1 MDPLDSYTIDKNS
14 DIPIWV
20 QLKQRLVYL
29 IMSGSYK
36 PGDQLPTVHEMAVNL
51 NINYNTVNKVYRSM
65 ETSGLIMSK
74 RGRGTFVAE
83 NPAFDDED
91 SLESTID
98 AMMGDFIRQCE
109 ELGMTREEI
118 AGRLQDKISRMG

>member
-1 MDPLDSYTIDKNS
+1 MENFSIDERS
-14 DIPIWV
+14 GVPIWV
-20 QLKQRLVYL
+20 QLRNRLVYL
-29 IMSGSYK
+29 IQTGRYQ

-83 NPAFDDED
+83 NPAFETRTPWSQPSMHDGRFHPPVRGAGHDARRD
-91 SLESTID
+91 SGS
-98 AMMGDFIRQCE
+98 
-109 ELGMTREEI
+109 
-118 AGRLQDKISRMG
+118 LQDKISRMG

>member
-1 MDPLDSYTIDKNS
+1 MENFSIDERS
-14 DIPIWV
+14 GVPIWV
-20 QLKQRLVYL
+20 QLRNRLVYL
-29 IMSGSYK
+29 IQTGRYQ

-65 ETSGLIMSK
+65 ETSGLIASK

-83 NPAFDDED
+83 NLAFDDED

-98 AMMGDFIRQCE
+98 AMIGDFIRQCE

-118 AGRLQDKISRMG
+118 TGRLQDKISRMG

>member
-1 MDPLDSYTIDKNS
+1 MENFSIDERS
-14 DIPIWV
+14 GVPIWV
-20 QLKQRLVYL
+20 QLRNRLVYL
-29 IMSGSYK
+29 IQTGRYQ

-118 AGRLQDKISRMG
+118 AGRLQDKISRTG

>member
-1 MDPLDSYTIDKNS
+1 MVEVFEIDERSNV
-14 DIPIWV
+14 PIWL
-20 QLKQRLVYL
+20 QLKNRIVYL
-29 IMSGSYK
+29 ISSGYYK
-36 PGDQLPTVHEMAVNL
+36 PGDKLPTVRDLAIKL
-51 NINYNTVNKVYRSM
+51 KINYNTVNKVYRSM

>member
-1 MDPLDSYTIDKNS
+1 MPSFEIDEQSDVPL
-14 DIPIWV
+14 WL
-20 QLKQRLVYL
+20 QLRNRLVYL
-29 IMSGSYK
+29 INSGHYR
-36 PGDQLPTVHEMAVNL
+36 PGDQLPTVRGLASEMS
-51 NINYNTVNKVYRSM
+51 INYNTVNKVYRSM

>member
-1 MDPLDSYTIDKNS
+1 MENFSIDERS
-14 DIPIWV
+14 GVPIWV
-20 QLKQRLVYL
+20 QLRNRLVYL
-29 IMSGSYK
+29 IQTGQYQ

-65 ETSGLIMSK
+65 ETAGLIMSK

-83 NPAFDDED
+83 NPASADED
-91 SLESTID
+91 SVESTID

-109 ELGMTREEI
+109 ELGMTRGEI
-118 AGRLQDKISRMG
+118 VVRLQDKISRLG

>member
-1 MDPLDSYTIDKNS
+1 MKDFSIDERS
-14 DIPIWV
+14 GVPIWV
-20 QLKQRLVYL
+20 QLRNRLVYL
-29 IMSGSYK
+29 IQTGAYQ
-36 PGDQLPTVHEMAVNL
+36 PGDQLPTVHETAVNL

-65 ETSGLIMSK
+65 ETSGLIVSK

-83 NPAFDDED
+83 NPASGDGG

-109 ELGMTREEI
+109 EFGMTRPEI
-118 AGRLQDKISRMG
+118 LARLEKKISQIGKK

>member
-1 MDPLDSYTIDKNS
+1 MENFSIDKKS

-83 NPAFDDED
+83 NPASADED
-91 SLESTID
+91 SVESTID

>member
-1 MDPLDSYTIDKNS
+1 MFPFEVDSTTDVPL
-14 DIPIWV
+14 WV
-20 QLKQRLVYL
+20 QLRQRLIYL
-29 IMSGSYK
+29 INSGYFK

-51 NINYNTVNKVYRSM
+51 NLNYNTVNKVYRSM

>member
-1 MDPLDSYTIDKNS
+1 MENFSIDERS
-14 DIPIWV
+14 GVPIWV
-20 QLKQRLVYL
+20 QLRNRLVYL
-29 IMSGSYK
+29 IQTGRYQ
-36 PGDQLPTVHEMAVNL
+36 PGDQLPTVHEMAVHL

-83 NPAFDDED
+83 NVTIAEED
-91 SLESTID
+91 SVESTVD

-109 ELGMTREEI
+109 ELGMTRDEI
-118 AGRLQDKISRMG
+118 VQRLQDKISQMG

>member
-1 MDPLDSYTIDKNS
+1 MENFNIDERS
-14 DIPIWV
+14 GVPIWV
-20 QLKQRLVYL
+20 QLRNRLVYL
-29 IMSGSYK
+29 IQTGQYQ

-83 NPAFDDED
+83 NPDFDEGD
-91 SLESTID
+91 SVESTVD
-98 AMMGDFIRQCE
+98 AMIGDFIRQCE
-109 ELGMTREEI
+109 ELGMTRDEI
-118 AGRLQDKISRMG
+118 AKRFHDKVSRKG

>member
-1 MDPLDSYTIDKNS
+1 MENFSIDERS
-14 DIPIWV
+14 GVPIWV
-20 QLKQRLVYL
+20 QLRNRLVYL
-29 IMSGSYK
+29 IQTGRYQ

-83 NPAFDDED
+83 SARSAGEE
-91 SLESTID
+91 SVESTID
-98 AMMGDFIRQCE
+98 AMMGDFVRQCE
-109 ELGMTREEI
+109 ELGMTRDEI
-118 AGRLQDKISRMG
+118 AGRLEDTISRMS